1 MFQVF
6 YFQVNL
12 CFSILT
18 RQLEDINH
26 EHPDET
32 GRLMRSVICS
42 VAINLVSNGALTL
55 HQDQGPSTPGQ
66 INPRG
71 KKQSSPELTC
81 KLNQ

>member
-12 CFSILT
+12 WFSILT

-32 GRLMRSVICS
+32 GHLMRSVICS
-42 VAINLVSNGALTL
+42 AAINLVFNRARAL
-55 HQDQGPSTPGQ
+55 HQDRGPSTPGQ
-66 INPRG
+66 THPHG
-71 KKQSSPELTC
+71 KKESSPELTY